1 MKRIVIAAV
10 IAGAGLAGAA
20 WAQQQN
26 ASREKEI
33 LGGKNAREILAPAP
47 SLSADAC
54 RQLAN
59 YQPKKDGD
67 AEYKPGVDV
76 NGKPVVEADLG
87 GNAIPVP
94 DTVRFHL
101 SVDMA
106 EYLGLAGN
114 GPNPAGYVDF
124 GEVEIDRDGSVYLDG
139 RPMESQQEAALRAL
153 CDEQKQP

>member
-1 MKRIVIAAV
+1 MKRILAATV
-10 IAGAGLAGAA
+10 MAGLVLAGAA
-20 WAQQQN
+20 LAQDG
-26 ASREKEI
+26 SHEKDI
-33 LGGKNAREILAPAP
+33 LGGKSAHEILAPAP

-94 DTVRFHL
+94 DPVRFHL

-124 GEVEIDRDGSVYLDG
+124 GEVEIHRDGSVFLDG
-139 RPMESQQEAALRAL
+139 KPMESQQEAALRAL
-153 CDEQKQP
+153 CDEEKQP